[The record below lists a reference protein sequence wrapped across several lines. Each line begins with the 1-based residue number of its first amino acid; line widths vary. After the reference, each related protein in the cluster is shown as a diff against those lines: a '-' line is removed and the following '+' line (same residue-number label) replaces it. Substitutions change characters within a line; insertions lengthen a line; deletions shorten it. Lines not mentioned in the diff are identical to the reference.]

1 MRGRGAYP
9 SGRFRRWRKEREANR
24 FLLAL
29 AASLTLHLALLGL
42 GPPQEKAGRRGT
54 ALNAHLLAP
63 ATAKPAA
70 TLLKDTLAQPQAQT
84 VEPAPSPAARSKS
97 RRAAPRTPEEAAQRK
112 LSQVLF
118 YPPEAVAR
126 GLEGEVR
133 LLLTLDGDG
142 AIRDAQVAAGSGHEI
157 LDEAAVKAAY
167 AIGSLPDA
175 GAREVLLPV
184 VFRLR

>member
-1 MRGRGAYP
+1 MRTRRFGFDITPA
-9 SGRFRRWRKEREANR
+9 SGHESPLKLR

-29 AASLTLHLALLGL
+29 AASLVLHLALLGL
-42 GPPQEKAGRRGT
+42 GLPRAKVSPRST
-54 ALNAHLLAP
+54 AISARLLPP
-63 ATAKPAA
+63 ATVRPSEP
-70 TLLKDTLAQPQAQT
+70 LLKDTLA
-84 VEPAPSPAARSKS
+84 EAAAATPPPKTIGAHS
-97 RRAAPRTPEEAAQRK
+97 RRAAPHAPEAAARRK
-112 LSQVLF
+112 LSEMLF

-142 AIRDAQVAAGSGHEI
+142 TVRDAQIAAGSGHPI

-167 AIGSLPDA
+167 AMGRLPEA

-184 VFRLR
+184 VFKLR